1 LLIYFLYII
10 NHKIYINLDIYSV
23 KPFFIKN
30 FLLFN
35 TFNILFL
42 NALDTIIFL
51 AVGKLLGLFLSVEF
65 TIIFLGACN
74 LLDSLVLFLRELY
87 HFVDIFIN
95 NYIDIKLLYE
105 MINDDLKSIGLM
117 NANIEI
123 ILSEIKK

>member
-1 LLIYFLYII
+1 
-10 NHKIYINLDIYSV
+10 V